1 MSKIFGDEFNVE
13 IAKLKRLDKK
23 ILECKAHSEHIRYVC
38 NTNPAL
44 NSIGVTIK
52 DAIRSLLLLSKRVD
66 VLRASLSEY
75 DTMYKKIDSDIVERL
90 TKNALDRENF
100 KRIILLRKGAEELTE
115 TYSKTLKQF
124 GKYFRDE
131 IE

>member
-1 MSKIFGDEFNVE
+1 MSKIFGDEFNAE

-38 NTNPAL
+38 KTNPAL
-44 NSIGVTIK
+44 NSVGVKIK

-75 DTMYKKIDSDIVERL
+75 DTMYKKIDSDIIERL
-90 TKNALDRENF
+90 TSNSIDRENF
-100 KRIILLRKGAEELTE
+100 NRIILLRKGAEELAE

-124 GKYFRDE
+124 GKYFREE
-131 IE
+131 IG

>member
-1 MSKIFGDEFNVE
+1 MSKIFGDEFNAE

-100 KRIILLRKGAEELTE
+100 NRIILLRRGAEELAE
-115 TYSKTLKQF
+115 TYSKTLRQF
-124 GKYFRDE
+124 GRYFREE

>member
-1 MSKIFGDEFNVE
+1 MSKIFGDEFNAE

-44 NSIGVTIK
+44 NNVGVTIK

-66 VLRASLSEY
+66 VLRTSLGEY
-75 DTMYKKIDSDIVERL
+75 DTMYKKIDSDIIERL
-90 TKNALDRENF
+90 TSNSLDRENF
-100 KRIILLRKGAEELTE
+100 NRIILLRRGAEELAE
-115 TYSKTLKQF
+115 TYSKTLRQF
-124 GKYFRDE
+124 GRYFREE

>member
-1 MSKIFGDEFNVE
+1 MSKIFGDEFNAE

-66 VLRASLSEY
+66 VLRASLSDY

>member
-1 MSKIFGDEFNVE
+1 MSKIFGDEFNAE

-38 NTNPAL
+38 KTNPAL
-44 NSIGVTIK
+44 NSVGVTIK

-66 VLRASLSEY
+66 VLRTSLGEY

-90 TKNALDRENF
+90 TSNSIDRENF
-100 KRIILLRKGAEELTE
+100 NRIILLRKGAEELAE

-124 GKYFRDE
+124 GKYFREE
-131 IE
+131 IG

>member
-13 IAKLKRLDKK
+13 IAKLKRLDRK

-131 IE
+131 ID

>member
-23 ILECKAHSEHIRYVC
+23 ISECKAHSEHIRYVC
-38 NTNPAL
+38 DTNPAL
-44 NSIGVTIK
+44 NSVGVTIK

-66 VLRASLSEY
+66 VLRSSLGEF
-75 DTMYKKIDSDIVERL
+75 DMMYKKIDNDIVERL
-90 TKNALDRENF
+90 IKNSLDRENF
-100 KRIILLRKGAEELTE
+100 KRIVRLRKGAEELTE

-124 GKYFRDE
+124 GKYFREE
-131 IE
+131 ID

>member
-131 IE
+131 ID